1 MEQRRLYRS
10 RTDRVIAGVCGGLG
24 EYLNTDPVIFRVLF
38 AVGVLVGGGGLI
50 IYLVLWI
57 VAPEK
62 DITTS
67 FSEGQAEAG
76 NAGSSF
82 RSETENSE
90 GKPQH
95 NGNLWIG
102 IILITLGGL
111 FLMDKF
117 IPRIN
122 FGDLWP
128 IILVVIGILL
138 IVRNFSFPKD
148 GE

>member
-10 RTDRVIAGVCGGLG
+10 KTDRVIAGVCGGLG
-24 EYLNTDPVIFRVLF
+24 EYLNTDPVLFRVLF
-38 AVGVLVGGGGLI
+38 AVGVILGGGGLI

-62 DITTS
+62 ELPSSYQDNS
-67 FSEGQAEAG
+67 AKSDFQANPLEAK
-76 NAGSSF
+76 
-82 RSETENSE
+82 TE

-95 NGNLWIG
+95 KYDGNLWAG

-117 IPRIN
+117 VPR
-122 FGDLWP
+122 FDFSDLWP
-128 IILVVIGILL
+128 VILVVIGILL
-138 IVRNFSFPKD
+138 LVRNFSFTKD